1 MISQFL
7 HFLKFYK
14 FLRNH
19 KNLRNHHNQN
29 TIGLVGLSSP
39 SECLRMPSEGDSE
52 GLIGVGAFETSQSY
66 YKGIGES
73 CQVPT
78 VRTF

>member
-1 MISQFL
+1 MNSQFSQFL
-7 HFLKFYK
+7 SFYK
-14 FLRNH
+14 FLRIH
-19 KNLRNHHNQN
+19 KNLRTEHNHN
-29 TIGLVGLSSP
+29 TIGLVGSSSP
-39 SECLRMPSEGDSE
+39 SECLIMPSEGVSE
-52 GLIGVGAFETSQSY
+52 GLIGFAAFETSQSY